1 MFSSVGRPPLPGQL
15 SSLLTLHCSYHVGPS
30 LNCSNLMKGN
40 TILSSSKTTASIQPD
55 RFVLRGLQYFL
66 GNHLPELFFLLFE
79 WGAGISVAL
88 QKKNWHL
95 GGKWDVS
102 LPSSRVYHKRGGQHN
117 QDTSTGGRE
126 GFSWFRKYVSL
137 LDWTENRQ
145 TQKLIEKQKLCEK
158 Y

>member
-1 MFSSVGRPPLPGQL
+1 
-15 SSLLTLHCSYHVGPS
+15 
-30 LNCSNLMKGN
+30 MKGN

-66 GNHLPELFFLLFE
+66 GNHLPELFLLLFE
-79 WGAGISVAL
+79 WGAGISAAL

-95 GGKWDVS
+95 GGKF
-102 LPSSRVYHKRGGQHN
+102 YHQVGCTRKEEA
-117 QDTSTGGRE
+117 STTRSVALVGKK
-126 GFSWFRKYVSL
+126 GFHGLEKNVSL